1 MLQAHI
7 FIGMLAF
14 VNPRPAVV
22 LIPDP
27 EPSPSALNVRL
38 EYSLVT
44 SVVTPVD
51 LCHNQQDQMS
61 VCVTLRHIFTKH
73 RVYGLNLNRRRSFA
87 RDYSAG
93 SEAVEG
99 KRGSKHCI
107 TSSEGRTLTHR
118 FKPLSSPLK

>member
-51 LCHNQQDQMS
+51 LFHNQQDQMS
-61 VCVTLRHIFTKH
+61 VYVTLRHI
-73 RVYGLNLNRRRSFA
+73 YILNTGYT
-87 RDYSAG
+87 D
-93 SEAVEG
+93 
-99 KRGSKHCI
+99 
-107 TSSEGRTLTHR
+107 
-118 FKPLSSPLK
+118 

>member
-22 LIPDP
+22 LILDP
-27 EPSPSALNVRL
+27 EPPSALNVRL

-51 LCHNQQDQMS
+51 LFHNQQDQMS
-61 VCVTLRHIFTKH
+61 VCVTLRHI
-73 RVYGLNLNRRRSFA
+73 YILNTGYT
-87 RDYSAG
+87 D
-93 SEAVEG
+93 
-99 KRGSKHCI
+99 
-107 TSSEGRTLTHR
+107 
-118 FKPLSSPLK
+118 